1 MGHRACQRLRGQQH
15 DRYHRER
22 HADLNRE
29 IDSHGQKAAAQARE
43 FVLQGNAFAGADFER
58 AFHLCRIRPGP
69 PKPSRRTLRS
79 MREKRFAGTAK
90 PRWDRL
96 EELIAQIDRR
106 GIESLEPGALD
117 ELALG
122 YRAVTSDLALA
133 RGRGYDAVLVA
144 YLNRLGAR
152 AHAYVYLGTSRSGWS
167 ALRHFLAVTFPRE
180 VRRSWLPITACA
192 ALTIVCAAI
201 AYAAVIG
208 EPANAYALLP
218 AAAIPQVSKA
228 LHDTNFGFDRAFSPL
243 VSSEIITNNIRVAA
257 IAFAGGMT
265 CGVLTVWIVLQNG
278 LMLGGVGALFAHAN
292 FGLDFWAT
300 IAPHGVIEL
309 LAIQVAGGGGL
320 LLAAALVAPGRVRR
334 VDALVRN
341 AQRAGTLVLGTA
353 ALLVVA
359 GTIEGFISPQR
370 LSPELRIGIGT
381 LSAIALLLY
390 LTFAGRSKK

>member
-1 MGHRACQRLRGQQH
+1 
-15 DRYHRER
+15 
-22 HADLNRE
+22 
-29 IDSHGQKAAAQARE
+29 
-43 FVLQGNAFAGADFER
+43 
-58 AFHLCRIRPGP
+58 
-69 PKPSRRTLRS
+69 

-106 GIESLEPGALD
+106 GIESLEPDALD

-133 RGRGYDAVLVA
+133 RGRSYDTVLVA

-167 ALRHFLAVTFPRE
+167 AIRHFLAVTFPRE
-180 VRRSWLPITACA
+180 VRHSWLPIAACA

-218 AAAIPQVSKA
+218 AAAIPAISKA

-265 CGVLTVWIVLQNG
+265 CGVLTVWIILQNG
-278 LMLGGVGALFAHAN
+278 LMLGGIGALFAHAN

-309 LAIQVAGGGGL
+309 TAIQIAGGGGL
-320 LLAAALVAPGRVRR
+320 LLAAAIVAPGRVRR
-334 VDALVRN
+334 GDALVRN
-341 AQRAGTLVLGTA
+341 ARRAGTLVLGTA

-359 GTIEGFISPQR
+359 GTIEGFVSPQR
-370 LSPELRIGIGT
+370 LSPQTRIAIGAFTAVALT
-381 LSAIALLLY
+381 LYFSR
-390 LTFAGRSKK
+390 AGRASAPVQSSERVFTST

>member
-22 HADLNRE
+22 HAGLNRE
-29 IDSHGQKAAAQARE
+29 IDSHGQKAAAQARQ

-58 AFHLCRIRPGP
+58 AFHLWRIRPGP

-106 GIESLEPGALD
+106 G
-117 ELALG
+117 
-122 YRAVTSDLALA
+122 
-133 RGRGYDAVLVA
+133 
-144 YLNRLGAR
+144 AR

-167 ALRHFLAVTFPRE
+167 AVRHFLAVTFPRE

-218 AAAIPQVSKA
+218 AAAIPAVSKA

-243 VSSEIITNNIRVAA
+243 VS
-257 IAFAGGMT
+257 
-265 CGVLTVWIVLQNG
+265 
-278 LMLGGVGALFAHAN
+278 
-292 FGLDFWAT
+292 
-300 IAPHGVIEL
+300 
-309 LAIQVAGGGGL
+309 
-320 LLAAALVAPGRVRR
+320 
-334 VDALVRN
+334 
-341 AQRAGTLVLGTA
+341 
-353 ALLVVA
+353 
-359 GTIEGFISPQR
+359 
-370 LSPELRIGIGT
+370 
-381 LSAIALLLY
+381 
-390 LTFAGRSKK
+390 